1 MRGADRQG
9 GDSRIRDTT
18 NQANIEAGPVLPLEG
33 RKVWPRKGY
42 STPTDAEKSGE
53 PYRPVRKA

>member
-1 MRGADRQG
+1 MSNNRGLEPAPKKQKQ
-9 GDSRIRDTT
+9 RI
-18 NQANIEAGPVLPLEG
+18 ANIEAGPVLPFEG

>member
-9 GDSRIRDTT
+9 GDSRIKDGI
-18 NQANIEAGPVLPLEG
+18 ANIEAGPVLPLEG